1 MKWQNLL
8 VLYFILFI
16 SACITERSGVALPEP
31 SVKEAAQINLEMGY
45 RYLLQDD
52 LKAAQTKLEKALEQN
67 PRLVN
72 AHTTLALVYE
82 RLEDQAAAETHY
94 KRAVQ
99 IASRDPDALN
109 SYASY
114 LCRSKGRRAEGLE
127 YFDRAMKVPQSVKH
141 SNKAMLSTNA
151 GICAKATDL
160 VRAENYLRTALRLDA
175 SYHEA
180 LVQMA
185 DVAYRRENHLQAR
198 AFIERYL
205 TATQA
210 SAPALWLAVRIEQ
223 ALGDT
228 RAAAQYAQRL
238 RQDFPQSAQTQQLL
252 QQERNAG

>member
-1 MKWQNLL
+1 MNWQNFL
-8 VLYFILFI
+8 VLCFVLGL
-16 SACITERSGVALPEP
+16 SACITERSGMALPEP
-31 SVKEAAQINLEMGY
+31 SVEEAAQINLEMGY
-45 RYLLQDD
+45 RYLLQND
-52 LKAAQTKLEKALEQN
+52 LQAAQAKLEKAIRQN

-82 RLEDQAAAETHY
+82 RLEDQKAAETHY

-99 IASRDPDALN
+99 IAPRDPDALN

-114 LCRSKGRRAEGLE
+114 LCRTKTRRAEGLE
-127 YFDRAMKVPQSVKH
+127 YFDRAMKVPQSVKL
-141 SNKAMLSTNA
+141 SNKAMLNTNA

-160 VRAENYLRTALRLDA
+160 LRAEDYLRTALRLDS

-185 DVAYRRENHLQAR
+185 DVAYRRDNHLQAR
-198 AFIERYL
+198 GFIQRYL

-228 RAAAQYAQRL
+228 QAAAQYAQRL
-238 RQDFPQSAQTQQLL
+238 RQDFPQSTQTLQLL
-252 QQERNAG
+252 RQERNAG